1 MHGRLCLLQGTAPAE
16 GLARAGSDYCSQ
28 SCRQAAYRARR
39 RRSARLE
46 SAGLPQ
52 PAQTI
57 PRLAPADA
65 DSQVARAILEARSV
79 AGAFVRLGR
88 EARVELAWRCGK
100 TGEAMLD
107 AMDRYF
113 PEVR

>member
-1 MHGRLCLLQGTAPAE
+1 MDACAYCKGPLPPKGSRGPAP
-16 GLARAGSDYCSQ
+16 DYCSQ

-57 PRLAPADA
+57 PRLTPADA